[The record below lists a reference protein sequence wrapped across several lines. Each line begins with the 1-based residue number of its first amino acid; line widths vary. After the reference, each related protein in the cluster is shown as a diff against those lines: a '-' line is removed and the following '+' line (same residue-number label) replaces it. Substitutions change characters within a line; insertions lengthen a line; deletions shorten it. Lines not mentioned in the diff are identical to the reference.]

1 MQTLT
6 LDQAA
11 TLLKLHP
18 QTLLQLARSGNIPA
32 AKPGKCWVFI
42 QQDLIEWLR
51 SKYNRPQQDVGQ
63 GGTKKCSLKEKTASI
78 GGIDSPH
85 QTAQQYANLLK
96 LPTKKRHKS

>member
-6 LDQAA
+6 LIQAA

-18 QTLLQLARSGNIPA
+18 QTLLQLARSGDIPA

-42 QQDLIEWLR
+42 QQDLIEWIRLQ
-51 SKYNRPQQDVGQ
+51 YTRPQQDVGQ
-63 GGTKKCSLKEKTASI
+63 GGTKKCSLKDPAANT
-78 GGIDSPH
+78 GGIASPH

-96 LPTKKRHKS
+96 LPINARHKN